1 MAEVIRFVNH
11 ELKYSWN
18 QTLLHTKEAAGS
30 QTLNY
35 DILKVVDETQT
46 VNHDNFK
53 EADGT

>member
-1 MAEVIRFVNH
+1 MAEVIRFFNH

-18 QTLLHTKEAAGS
+18 QTLLHTKVAEGS
-30 QTLNY
+30 QTLNH

-46 VNHDNFK
+46 VNHDYIK